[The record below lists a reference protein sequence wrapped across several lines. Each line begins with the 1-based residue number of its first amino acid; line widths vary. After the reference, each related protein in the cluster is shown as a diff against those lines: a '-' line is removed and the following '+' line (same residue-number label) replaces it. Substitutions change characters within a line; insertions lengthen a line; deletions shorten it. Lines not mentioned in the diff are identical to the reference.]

1 MEIQMGKS
9 PDSETER
16 DIRKKKTILSALF
29 TKEEPDK
36 TLMPELRDQWAV
48 LTGKERVKFI
58 LGGLF
63 GLILFVG
70 TLGLFFILLSR
81 LFG

>member
-1 MEIQMGKS
+1 MGKTT
-9 PDSETER
+9 DSDTEQE
-16 DIRKKKTILSALF
+16 IKKKKTILSALF

-36 TLMPELRDQWAV
+36 TLLPELKDQWAE